1 MNKILSKIKEIMI
14 DCVEKYLPDIALTDL
29 EGDGAVFYMNGKNGT
44 EFDWYVNDKLSNFM
58 MFYDDKDNMGAVKA
72 TLYNDGG
79 LLIYAYGDRGKT
91 VIQEINTY
99 LDVPD
104 EDILSLAVVLRNEAD
119 DNRVWDENIEKL
131 NTDLEPGADKI
142 DEFVSNSH
150 YYDDMRERKYLL
162 GQVAYVSKKIM
173 DEGWKIGY
181 MCREEAVNEND
192 SGWSFMVGDED
203 DEYINDYHN
212 IQLMS
217 INSVMQYDSAIW
229 KYITS
234 PVGTRLIRV
243 SSEEFEIDENN
254 KEIFKEK
261 K

>member
-1 MNKILSKIKEIMI
+1 MI

-203 DEYINDYHN
+203 DEYINDYQN

>member
-1 MNKILSKIKEIMI
+1 MNKILSEIKEIMI
-14 DCVEKYLPDIALTDL
+14 DCVEKYLPDISLTDL

-131 NTDLEPGADKI
+131 NTDFVPGADKI

-203 DEYINDYHN
+203 DEYINDYQN

>member
-91 VIQEINTY
+91 VVQEINTY
-99 LDVPD
+99 IDVPD

-142 DEFVSNSH
+142 DEFVSNTH
-150 YYDDMRERKYLL
+150 YYDDMRERKNLL
-162 GQVAYVSKKIM
+162 GQAAYVSKKIM

-192 SGWSFMVGDED
+192 SGWSFVVGDED

>member
-1 MNKILSKIKEIMI
+1 MI

-91 VIQEINTY
+91 VVQEINTY
-99 LDVPD
+99 IDVPD
-104 EDILSLAVVLRNEAD
+104 ENILSLAVVLRNEAD

-142 DEFVSNSH
+142 DEFVSNTH
-150 YYDDMRERKYLL
+150 YYDDMRERKNLL
-162 GQVAYVSKKIM
+162 GQAAYVSKKIM

-181 MCREEAVNEND
+181 MCREESVNEND

>member
-1 MNKILSKIKEIMI
+1 MI

-131 NTDLEPGADKI
+131 NTGLEPGADKI

-203 DEYINDYHN
+203 DKYINDYQN

-254 KEIFKEK
+254 KEICKETK
-261 K
+261 

>member
-1 MNKILSKIKEIMI
+1 MI

-91 VIQEINTY
+91 VVQEINTY
-99 LDVPD
+99 IDVPD

-142 DEFVSNSH
+142 DEFVSNTH
-150 YYDDMRERKYLL
+150 YYDDMRERKNLL
-162 GQVAYVSKKIM
+162 GQAAYVSKKIM

-192 SGWSFMVGDED
+192 SGWSFVVGDED

>member
-91 VIQEINTY
+91 VVQEINTY
-99 LDVPD
+99 IDVPD
-104 EDILSLAVVLRNEAD
+104 ENILSLAVVLRNEAD

-142 DEFVSNSH
+142 DEFVSNTH
-150 YYDDMRERKYLL
+150 YYDDMRERKNLL
-162 GQVAYVSKKIM
+162 GQAAYVSKKIM

-181 MCREEAVNEND
+181 MCREESVNEND

>member
-1 MNKILSKIKEIMI
+1 MNKILSNIKEIMI
-14 DCVEKYLPDIALTDL
+14 DCVEKYLPDISLTDL
-29 EGDGAVFYMNGKNGT
+29 EGDGAVYYMNGKNGT

-99 LDVPD
+99 LDVPH

-131 NTDLEPGADKI
+131 NTYLEPGADKI
-142 DEFVSNSH
+142 DEFVSNTH

-192 SGWSFMVGDED
+192 SGWSFVVGDED

-212 IQLMS
+212 IQVMS
-217 INSVMQYDSAIW
+217 INSVVQYDSAIW

-243 SSEEFEIDENN
+243 SSEEFEIDDND
-254 KEIFKEK
+254 KEIYLEK

>member
-203 DEYINDYHN
+203 DEYINDYQN

>member
-1 MNKILSKIKEIMI
+1 MI

-91 VIQEINTY
+91 VVQEINTY
-99 LDVPD
+99 IDVPD

>member
-79 LLIYAYGDRGKT
+79 LLIYAYGDRGNK

-99 LDVPD
+99 IDVLD

-131 NTDLEPGADKI
+131 NTDLVPGADKI

-150 YYDDMRERKYLL
+150 YYDDMRERKFLL

-203 DEYINDYHN
+203 DKYINDYQN

>member
-91 VIQEINTY
+91 VVQEINTY
-99 LDVPD
+99 IDVPD
-104 EDILSLAVVLRNEAD
+104 ENILSLAVVLRNEAD

-142 DEFVSNSH
+142 DEFVSNTH
-150 YYDDMRERKYLL
+150 YYDDMRERKNLL
-162 GQVAYVSKKIM
+162 GQAAYVSKKIM

-243 SSEEFEIDENN
+243 SSEEFEIDENK

>member
-131 NTDLEPGADKI
+131 NTDLVPGADKI
-142 DEFVSNSH
+142 DEFVSNTH
-150 YYDDMRERKYLL
+150 YYDDMKERKNLL
-162 GQVAYVSKKIM
+162 GQAAYVSKKIM

-181 MCREEAVNEND
+181 MCHEEAVNEND